1 MVVKYMTNRK
11 ILAWFEYTS
20 NFLFKSVMFKH
31 LFESFTSFV
40 DNELGLI
47 NSCQFLWIIFPPFL
61 LLGFDPKFPSMPEVY
76 FNKRSKFSF

>member
-11 ILAWFEYTS
+11 ILASFEYTS

-40 DNELGLI
+40 DVFILNVGKKVI
-47 NSCQFLWIIFPPFL
+47 NFMRRTQPFDFIWL
-61 LLGFDPKFPSMPEVY
+61 MSGD
-76 FNKRSKFSF
+76 